1 MKHSDST
8 NTYWNR
14 KLKREKILNPW
25 SLQATDNF
33 LSDRMSVQW
42 FHTVTVAGKDR
53 ISWAYKHKHIKV

>member
-1 MKHSDST
+1 MKHSDLT

-42 FHTVTVAGKDR
+42 FHAVTVAGKDR
-53 ISWAYKHKHIKV
+53 IS